1 MPVIHGHRRFFGPA
15 DYRIDF
21 DRSENDLSVAFGHYC
36 GAKDLCLV
44 HPVANLQQLKMAMLP
59 LGMGRGLRAMI
70 SAVQG
75 RFANLGMAKKLGV
88 GFVLVLL
95 LTALVAAIGVWSL
108 QTISQRFDGLKQ
120 MSSLN
125 SGLLKVRLL
134 EQEYALHSDP
144 KTVDALHKGVDAL
157 IALATQLKAQSAANV
172 PVMNDVEQSLGAYRK
187 AFDEFVELTQ
197 SKDLALEMA
206 SWSVSSVA
214 NNLDVLQAG
223 LADDGAYALKDSQG
237 KEGAEFIEQA
247 NQVSQV
253 SRLMLQAMN
262 EARVRLDQSR
272 KASAESAGQGK
283 IEQADQALTQAET
296 LKNTVKDAGY
306 QTVLNEVTG
315 HIASFSEKL
324 AEYTGLLTQEK
335 QVYQQLHE
343 RAAEVVQRVDQAY
356 GAEDQSMQAELKK
369 NSALIIAS
377 SALAL
382 LVGLIAAWVITRLIV
397 APLRSVILVAQ
408 QIAAGDLSAT
418 VQVTRRDEIGQ
429 LMQAMQQMGAGLSSI
444 VSGLQAGIEQLAS
457 SAQSLSAVTEQTNL
471 EVSSQKEET
480 EQVATAMNQMTAT
493 VHDVAR
499 NAEEAA
505 LAAQTADG
513 KVETGQQ
520 VVRQSMQR
528 IEQLADSAT
537 SASSSIESLSA
548 EIQNI
553 GTVLSVIKSVAEQT
567 NLLALNAAIEAARAG
582 EQGRGFAVVADEV
595 RALAKR
601 TQQSTEEIERLV
613 SALRSAAQA
622 SVQQIQSSGE
632 LVKLA
637 VSDALQTES
646 ALGSIAAAVS
656 LIQQM
661 NQQIAAAAE
670 QQSSVAEEINR
681 SVTSIRASADQSS
694 VAMQGNATS
703 SIELAQLGAELKG
716 MVGHFRL

>member
-1 MPVIHGHRRFFGPA
+1 
-15 DYRIDF
+15 
-21 DRSENDLSVAFGHYC
+21 
-36 GAKDLCLV
+36 
-44 HPVANLQQLKMAMLP
+44 
-59 LGMGRGLRAMI
+59 MI

-134 EQEYALHSDP
+134 EQEYALHGNP
-144 KTVDALHKGVDAL
+144 KTADALRKGVDGL
-157 IALATQLKAQSAANV
+157 ITLATQLKAASAANV
-172 PVMNDVEQSLGAYRK
+172 PVMNDVEQSLGAYRQ
-187 AFDEFVELTQ
+187 AFDEFVSLSQ
-197 SKDLALEMA
+197 GKDLALEMA

-223 LADDGAYALKDSQG
+223 LADDGAYTLKESEG
-237 KEGAEFIEQA
+237 KDGGQFIEQA

-262 EARVRLDQSR
+262 EARVRLDLSR
-272 KASAESAGQGK
+272 KGDDSAGQGK
-283 IEQADQALTQAET
+283 IEQADQALTQAEQ
-296 LKNTVKDAGY
+296 LKTTVKDEGY
-306 QTVLNEVTG
+306 QTVLNEVVG
-315 HIASFSEKL
+315 HIGGFSEKL
-324 AEYTGLLTQEK
+324 AEYTGLLAQEK
-335 QVYQQLHE
+335 TVYEQLHQ
-343 RAAEVVQRVDQAY
+343 RAAQVVERVDQAY
-356 GAEDQSMQAELKK
+356 VAEDQSMQAELKK
-369 NSALIIAS
+369 NSLLIIGS

-397 APLRSVILVAQ
+397 APLRSVIRVAQ

-418 VQVTRRDEIGQ
+418 IEVTRRDEIGQ

-505 LAAQTADG
+505 QAAQTADG
-513 KVETGQQ
+513 KVESGQQ
-520 VVRQSMQR
+520 VVRQSMAR

-613 SALRSAAQA
+613 SALRSAAQS
-622 SVQQIQSSGE
+622 SVQQIQNSGE

-670 QQSSVAEEINR
+670 EQSSVAEEINR

-694 VAMQGNATS
+694 LAMQGNAAS
-703 SIELAQLGAELKG
+703 SIELAQLGVELKG

>member
-1 MPVIHGHRRFFGPA
+1 
-15 DYRIDF
+15 
-21 DRSENDLSVAFGHYC
+21 
-36 GAKDLCLV
+36 
-44 HPVANLQQLKMAMLP
+44 
-59 LGMGRGLRAMI
+59 MI
-70 SAVQG
+70 SGVQG
-75 RFANLGMAKKLGV
+75 PFANLGMAKKMAL

-95 LTALVAAIGVWSL
+95 LTALVAAIGIWSL

-134 EQEYALHSDP
+134 EQEFALRGDG
-144 KTVDALHKGVDAL
+144 KTADALRLGIDEIKG
-157 IALATQLKAQSAANV
+157 LATSLKAESQASAS
-172 PVMNDVEQSLGAYRK
+172 VMSEVDQSLDAYRK
-187 AFDEFVELTQ
+187 AFDEFVELTAA
-197 SKDLALEMA
+197 KDLALEMA

-223 LADDGAYALKDSQG
+223 LADDGTYTLKESAG

-247 NQVSQV
+247 NLVSQV
-253 SRLMLQAMN
+253 SKLMLQAMN
-262 EARVRLDQSR
+262 EARVRLDQGRQANSD
-272 KASAESAGQGK
+272 ESNEGK
-283 IEQADQALTQAET
+283 IEQADQALAQAQALT
-296 LKNTVKDAGY
+296 GMLKDAGY

-315 HIASFSEKL
+315 HIAGFSEKL
-324 AEYTGLLTQEK
+324 AEYTGLLAQEK
-335 QVYQQLHE
+335 QVYQRLHQ
-343 RAAEVVQRVDQAY
+343 RAGDVVRQVDQAY
-356 GAEDQSMQAELKK
+356 AAQDQAMQAELQK
-369 NSALIIAS
+369 NSLLIIAS
-377 SALAL
+377 SILAL
-382 LVGLIAAWVITRLIV
+382 LVGLVAAWVITRLIV
-397 APLRSVILVAQ
+397 APLRSVIRLAE

-418 VQVTRRDEIGQ
+418 VEVTRRDEIGQ
-429 LMQAMQQMGAGLSSI
+429 LMQAMQQMGSGLSRI
-444 VSGLQAGIEQLAS
+444 VSGLQAGIERLAS

-505 LAAQTADG
+505 QAAQTADD
-513 KVETGQQ
+513 KVENGQV

-537 SASSSIESLSA
+537 SASSSIDGLSA
-548 EIQNI
+548 QIQNI
-553 GTVLSVIKSVAEQT
+553 GSVLDVIKSVAEQT

-595 RALAKR
+595 RALARR
-601 TQQSTEEIERLV
+601 TRQSTEEIEGLV
-613 SALRSAAQA
+613 SALRAAAEA
-622 SVQQIQSSGE
+622 SVQTIRGSGE

-694 VAMQGNATS
+694 LAMQGNAAS
-703 SIELAQLGAELKG
+703 SIELAQLGGELKG

>member
-1 MPVIHGHRRFFGPA
+1 MT
-15 DYRIDF
+15 
-21 DRSENDLSVAFGHYC
+21 
-36 GAKDLCLV
+36 
-44 HPVANLQQLKMAMLP
+44 
-59 LGMGRGLRAMI
+59 
-70 SAVQG
+70 SAASG
-75 RFANLGMAKKLGV
+75 RFANLGMAKKLGI
-88 GFVLVLL
+88 GFALVLL
-95 LTALVAAIGVWSL
+95 LTALVAGIGVWSL
-108 QTISQRFDGLKQ
+108 QTVSQRFDGLKQ
-120 MSSLN
+120 MSQLN
-125 SGLLKVRLL
+125 SGVLKVRLL
-134 EQEYALHSDP
+134 EQDYALHGDS
-144 KTVDALHKGVDAL
+144 KTVDSLHESLDAL
-157 IALATQLKAQSAANV
+157 LLLAQQLKGQSTANQSVMGEVELALA
-172 PVMNDVEQSLGAYRK
+172 DYRK

-197 SKDLALEMA
+197 AKDLALEMA

-223 LADDGAYALKDSQG
+223 LADDGAYTLKDSQG

-247 NQVSQV
+247 NQISQV

-262 EARVRLDQSR
+262 EARVRLDQNR
-272 KASAESAGQGK
+272 KGDEQGRAEQGN
-283 IEQADQALTQAET
+283 IEQAEQALAQAEQ
-296 LKNTVKDAGY
+296 LKSAVKDGGY
-306 QTVLNEVTG
+306 QTVLNEVAG
-315 HIASFSEKL
+315 HIGNFSEKL
-324 AEYTGLLTQEK
+324 NEYTGLLAQEK
-335 QVYQQLHE
+335 QVYQTLHE
-343 RAAEVVQRVDQAY
+343 RAAQVMARVDQAY
-356 GAEDQSMQAELKK
+356 AAEDLSMQGELEK
-369 NSALIIAS
+369 NTLLIIGS

-382 LVGLIAAWVITRLIV
+382 LVGLLAALSITRLIV
-397 APLRSVILVAQ
+397 RPLRSVMHVAQ

-418 VQVTRRDEIGQ
+418 VVVTRCDEIGQ
-429 LMQAMQQMGAGLSSI
+429 LMQAMQQMGSGLSGI

-457 SAQSLSAVTEQTNL
+457 SAQSLSSVTEQTNL
-471 EVSSQKEET
+471 EVSTQKEET

-499 NAEEAA
+499 NAEQ
-505 LAAQTADG
+505 AAQAAQAADD
-513 KVETGQQ
+513 KVESGQQ

-537 SASSSIESLSA
+537 RASSGIESLSA
-548 EIQNI
+548 EIDNI
-553 GTVLSVIKSVAEQT
+553 GSVLDVIKSVAEQT

-601 TQQSTEEIERLV
+601 TQQSTEEIARLV
-613 SALRSAAQA
+613 TALHAAA
-622 SVQQIQSSGE
+622 DSSVQQIQSSGE

-694 VAMQGNATS
+694 LAMQGNAAS
-703 SIELAQLGAELKG
+703 SIELAQLGVELKG

>member
-1 MPVIHGHRRFFGPA
+1 
-15 DYRIDF
+15 
-21 DRSENDLSVAFGHYC
+21 
-36 GAKDLCLV
+36 
-44 HPVANLQQLKMAMLP
+44 
-59 LGMGRGLRAMI
+59 MI

-75 RFANLGMAKKLGV
+75 RFANLGMAKKMGV

-134 EQEYALHSDP
+134 EQEYALHGNP
-144 KTVDALHKGVDAL
+144 KTADALRQGVDGL
-157 IALATQLKAQSAANV
+157 IALATQLKAASAANV
-172 PVMNDVEQSLGAYRK
+172 PVMNDVEQSLAAYRK
-187 AFDEFVELTQ
+187 AFDEFVSLSQ
-197 SKDLALEMA
+197 AKDLALEMA

-223 LADDGAYALKDSQG
+223 LADDGAYTLKESEG
-237 KEGAEFIEQA
+237 KDGGQFIEQA

-272 KASAESAGQGK
+272 KGDDSAAQGK
-283 IEQADQALTQAET
+283 IEQADQAQVQAEQ
-296 LKNTVKDAGY
+296 LKTTVKDEGY
-306 QTVLNEVTG
+306 QTVLNEVAG
-315 HIASFSEKL
+315 HITSFSEKL
-324 AEYTGLLTQEK
+324 TEYTGLLAQEK
-335 QVYQQLHE
+335 TVYEQLHQ
-343 RAAEVVQRVDQAY
+343 RAAQVVERVDQAY
-356 GAEDQSMQAELKK
+356 VAEDQSMQTELKK
-369 NSALIIAS
+369 NSMLIIGS

-397 APLRSVILVAQ
+397 APLRSVIRVAQ

-418 VQVTRRDEIGQ
+418 VEVTRRDEIGQ
-429 LMQAMQQMGAGLSSI
+429 LMQAMQQMGAGLSTI

-505 LAAQTADG
+505 QAAQTADG
-513 KVETGQQ
+513 KVESGQQ
-520 VVRQSMQR
+520 VVRQSMAR

-613 SALRSAAQA
+613 SALRSAAQS
-622 SVQQIQSSGE
+622 SVQQIQNSGE

-670 QQSSVAEEINR
+670 EQSSVAEEINR

-694 VAMQGNATS
+694 LAMRGNAAS
-703 SIELAQLGAELKG
+703 SIELAQLGVELKG

>member
-1 MPVIHGHRRFFGPA
+1 
-15 DYRIDF
+15 
-21 DRSENDLSVAFGHYC
+21 
-36 GAKDLCLV
+36 
-44 HPVANLQQLKMAMLP
+44 
-59 LGMGRGLRAMI
+59 MI

-75 RFANLGMAKKLGV
+75 RFANLGMAKKLGI

-134 EQEYALHSDP
+134 EQDYALHGNP
-144 KTVDALHKGVDAL
+144 KTADALHEGVDGL
-157 IALATQLKAQSAANV
+157 IAMADQLKALSPGNES
-172 PVMNDVEQSLGAYRK
+172 VMNDVQQSLGAYRK
-187 AFDEFVELTQ
+187 AFDEFVSLTQ
-197 SKDLALEMA
+197 AKDLALEMA

-223 LADDGAYALKDSQG
+223 LADDGAYTLKDSEG
-237 KEGAEFIEQA
+237 KDGAQFIEQA
-247 NQVSQV
+247 SQVSQV

-272 KASAESAGQGK
+272 KGDDSAKGN
-283 IEQADQALTQAET
+283 IEQAAQAQAQAEQ
-296 LKNTVKDAGY
+296 LKSTVKDEGY
-306 QTVLNEVTG
+306 LTVLNEVSG
-315 HIASFSEKL
+315 HIAGFNDKL
-324 AEYTGLLTQEK
+324 AEYTGLLAQEK
-335 QVYQQLHE
+335 TVYEQLHQ
-343 RAAEVVQRVDQAY
+343 RAAQVVERVDQAY
-356 GAEDQSMQAELKK
+356 VAQDVAMQGELKK
-369 NSALIIAS
+369 NSVLIIGS

-397 APLRSVILVAQ
+397 APLRSVMHVAQ
-408 QIAAGDLSAT
+408 RIAAGDLSAT
-418 VQVTRRDEIGQ
+418 VEVTRRDEIGQ
-429 LMQAMQQMGAGLSSI
+429 LMQSMQQMGAGLSTI

-505 LAAQTADG
+505 LAAQTADD
-513 KVETGQQ
+513 KVESGQQ
-520 VVRQSMQR
+520 VVRQSMAR

-553 GTVLSVIKSVAEQT
+553 GTVLGVIKSVAEQT

-595 RALAKR
+595 RALARR

-613 SALRSAAQA
+613 SALRSAAHS

-670 QQSSVAEEINR
+670 EQSSVAEEINR

-694 VAMQGNATS
+694 IAMRGNAAS
-703 SIELAQLGAELKG
+703 SVELAQLGSELKG

>member
-1 MPVIHGHRRFFGPA
+1 
-15 DYRIDF
+15 
-21 DRSENDLSVAFGHYC
+21 
-36 GAKDLCLV
+36 
-44 HPVANLQQLKMAMLP
+44 
-59 LGMGRGLRAMI
+59 MI
-70 SAVQG
+70 SGVQG
-75 RFANLGMAKKLGV
+75 YFANLGMAKKLGL
-88 GFVLVLL
+88 GFILVLL

-108 QTISQRFDGLKQ
+108 HSISQRFDGLKQ
-120 MSSLN
+120 MSALN

-134 EQEYALHSDP
+134 EQEYALHADDKS
-144 KTVDALHKGVDAL
+144 VDALRQGLDAL
-157 IALATQLKAQSAANV
+157 ISQAAELKARSAVNA
-172 PVMNDVEQSLGAYRK
+172 PVMTEVEHSLDAYRK
-187 AFDEFVELTQ
+187 AFDEFVELT
-197 SKDLALEMA
+197 SAKDLALEMA

-223 LADDGAYALKDSQG
+223 LADDGAYTLKESAG

-247 NQVSQV
+247 TQVSQV
-253 SRLMLQAMN
+253 SKLMLQAMN

-272 KASAESAGQGK
+272 KAAVQDMEHGR
-283 IEQADQALTQAET
+283 IEQADQALSQTQA
-296 LKNTVKDAGY
+296 LMGTVKDGGY
-306 QTVLNEVTG
+306 QTVLSEVAG
-315 HIASFSEKL
+315 HIASFTEKL
-324 AEYTGLLTQEK
+324 AEYTGLLAREQ
-335 QVYQQLHE
+335 QVYQQLHA
-343 RAAEVVQRVDQAY
+343 RAGEVVQRVDQAY
-356 GAEDQSMQAELKK
+356 AAQDQAMQAELQH
-369 NSALIIAS
+369 NSLLIIVS

-382 LVGLIAAWVITRLIV
+382 VVGLIAAWLITRLIV
-397 APLRSVILVAQ
+397 APLRSVIRLAE
-408 QIAAGDLSAT
+408 QIAAGDLSAS
-418 VQVTRRDEIGQ
+418 VVVTRRDEIGQ
-429 LMQAMQQMGAGLSSI
+429 LMQAMQQMGAGLSRI

-457 SAQSLSAVTEQTNL
+457 SAQSLSAGTEQTNL

-505 LAAQTADG
+505 QAAQTADD
-513 KVETGQQ
+513 KVEAGQQ
-520 VVRQSMQR
+520 VVRRSMQR

-537 SASSSIESLSA
+537 CATSSIDSLSA

-553 GTVLSVIKSVAEQT
+553 GSVLSVIKSVAEQT

-613 SALRSAAQA
+613 TSLRGAAQS

-694 VAMQGNATS
+694 LAMQGNAAS
-703 SIELAQLGAELKG
+703 SIELAQLGVELKG

>member
-1 MPVIHGHRRFFGPA
+1 
-15 DYRIDF
+15 
-21 DRSENDLSVAFGHYC
+21 
-36 GAKDLCLV
+36 
-44 HPVANLQQLKMAMLP
+44 
-59 LGMGRGLRAMI
+59 MI

-134 EQEYALHSDP
+134 EQEYALHGNP
-144 KTVDALHKGVDAL
+144 KTADALRKGVDGL
-157 IALATQLKAQSAANV
+157 IALATQLKAASAANV

-187 AFDEFVELTQ
+187 AFDEFVSLSQ
-197 SKDLALEMA
+197 GKDLALEMA
-206 SWSVSSVA
+206 SGSVSSVA

-223 LADDGAYALKDSQG
+223 LADDGAYTLKESEG
-237 KEGAEFIEQA
+237 KDGGQFIEQA

-262 EARVRLDQSR
+262 EARVRLDLSR
-272 KASAESAGQGK
+272 KGDDSAGQGK
-283 IEQADQALTQAET
+283 IEQADQALTQAEQ
-296 LKNTVKDAGY
+296 LKTTVKDEGY
-306 QTVLNEVTG
+306 QTVLNEVVG
-315 HIASFSEKL
+315 HIGGFSEKL
-324 AEYTGLLTQEK
+324 AEYTGLLAQEK
-335 QVYQQLHE
+335 TVYEQLHQ
-343 RAAEVVQRVDQAY
+343 RAAQVMERVDQAY
-356 GAEDQSMQAELKK
+356 VAEDQSMQAELKK
-369 NSALIIAS
+369 NSLLIIGS

-397 APLRSVILVAQ
+397 APLRSVIRVAQ
-408 QIAAGDLSAT
+408 QIASGDLSAT
-418 VQVTRRDEIGQ
+418 VEVTRRDEIGQ

-505 LAAQTADG
+505 QAAQTADD
-513 KVETGQQ
+513 KVESGQQ
-520 VVRQSMQR
+520 VVRQSMAR

-613 SALRSAAQA
+613 SALRSAAQS
-622 SVQQIQSSGE
+622 SVQQIQNSGE

-670 QQSSVAEEINR
+670 EQSSVAEEINR

-694 VAMQGNATS
+694 LAMQGNAAS
-703 SIELAQLGAELKG
+703 SIELAQLGVELKG

>member
-1 MPVIHGHRRFFGPA
+1 
-15 DYRIDF
+15 
-21 DRSENDLSVAFGHYC
+21 
-36 GAKDLCLV
+36 
-44 HPVANLQQLKMAMLP
+44 
-59 LGMGRGLRAMI
+59 MI

-75 RFANLGMAKKLGV
+75 RFANLGMAKKLGI

-95 LTALVAAIGVWSL
+95 LTALVAGIGVWSL
-108 QTISQRFDGLKQ
+108 QTISHRFDGLKQ

-134 EQEYALHSDP
+134 EQEYALHGNP
-144 KTVDALHKGVDAL
+144 KTADALHEGLDGLV
-157 IALATQLKAQSAANV
+157 ALATQLKAQSAANV
-172 PVMNDVEQSLGAYRK
+172 PVMTDVEKSLAAYRK
-187 AFDEFVELTQ
+187 AFDEFVSLSQ
-197 SKDLALEMA
+197 AKDLALEMA

-214 NNLDVLQAG
+214 NNLDVLQSG
-223 LADDGAYALKDSQG
+223 LADDGTYTLKSSEG
-237 KEGAEFIEQA
+237 KDGAQFIEQA

-272 KASAESAGQGK
+272 KGDDSAGQGK
-283 IEQADQALTQAET
+283 IEQASQALTQAEQ
-296 LKNTVKDAGY
+296 LKTTVKDEGY

-315 HIASFSEKL
+315 HISSFSDKL
-324 AEYTGLLTQEK
+324 AEYTGLLEQEK
-335 QVYQQLHE
+335 TVYQQLHQ
-343 RAAEVVQRVDQAY
+343 RADQVVARVDQAY
-356 GAEDQSMQAELKK
+356 VAEDQSMQTELKK
-369 NSALIIAS
+369 NSLLIIGS

-382 LVGLIAAWVITRLIV
+382 LVGLVAAWVITRLIV
-397 APLRSVILVAQ
+397 APLRSVIRVAQ
-408 QIAAGDLSAT
+408 QIASGDLSGT
-418 VQVTRRDEIGQ
+418 VEVTRRDEIGQ
-429 LMQAMQQMGAGLSSI
+429 LMQAMQQMGAGLSHI
-444 VSGLQAGIEQLAS
+444 VSGLQAGIEQLAT

-505 LAAQTADG
+505 QAAQTADG
-513 KVETGQQ
+513 KVESGQQ
-520 VVRQSMQR
+520 VVRQSMAR

-553 GTVLSVIKSVAEQT
+553 GTVLGVIKSVAEQT

-613 SALRSAAQA
+613 SALRTAAQT

-646 ALGSIAAAVS
+646 ALGSIASAVS

-670 QQSSVAEEINR
+670 EQSSVAEEINR

-694 VAMQGNATS
+694 LAMQGNAAS
-703 SIELAQLGAELKG
+703 SIELAQLGVELKG

>member
-1 MPVIHGHRRFFGPA
+1 
-15 DYRIDF
+15 
-21 DRSENDLSVAFGHYC
+21 
-36 GAKDLCLV
+36 
-44 HPVANLQQLKMAMLP
+44 
-59 LGMGRGLRAMI
+59 MI

-75 RFANLGMAKKLGV
+75 RFANLGMAKKLGI

-108 QTISQRFDGLKQ
+108 QTISLRFDGLKQ
-120 MSSLN
+120 MSALN

-134 EQEYALHSDP
+134 EQEYALRGNP
-144 KTVDALHKGVDAL
+144 KTADALREGVDGL
-157 IALATQLKAQSAANV
+157 IVLAGELKAHFPANV
-172 PVMNDVEQSLGAYRK
+172 PVMSDVEQALGAYRK
-187 AFDEFVELTQ
+187 AFDEFVSLSQ
-197 SKDLALEMA
+197 AKDLALEMA

-214 NNLDVLQAG
+214 NNLDVLQSG
-223 LADDGAYALKDSQG
+223 LADDGAYTLKDTEG
-237 KEGAEFIEQA
+237 KDGAQFIEQA

-272 KASAESAGQGK
+272 KGDADNAAQGN
-283 IEQADQALTQAET
+283 IEQAAQAQEQAEA
-296 LKNTVKDAGY
+296 LKSTVKDEGY
-306 QTVLNEVTG
+306 LTVLNEVSG
-315 HIASFSEKL
+315 HIVGFNEKL
-324 AEYTGLLTQEK
+324 AEYTALLAQEK
-335 QVYQQLHE
+335 TVYDQLHQ
-343 RAAEVVQRVDQAY
+343 RAAQVVDRVNQAY
-356 GAEDQSMQAELKK
+356 VAEDASMQAELKK
-369 NSALIIAS
+369 NTVLIIGS

-382 LVGLIAAWVITRLIV
+382 LVGLLAAWVITRLIV
-397 APLRSVILVAQ
+397 APLRSVIRVAQ
-408 QIAAGDLSAT
+408 QIAAGDLTAKIEI
-418 VQVTRRDEIGQ
+418 TRRDEMGQ
-429 LMQAMQQMGAGLSSI
+429 LMLAMQQMAAGLGTI
-444 VSGLQAGIEQLAS
+444 VSGLQAGIERLAG

-471 EVSSQKEET
+471 EVNSQKEET

-505 LAAQTADG
+505 LAAQTADD
-513 KVETGQQ
+513 KVESGQQ
-520 VVRQSMQR
+520 VVRQSMAR

-553 GTVLSVIKSVAEQT
+553 GTVLEVIKSVAEQT

-595 RALAKR
+595 RALARR

-613 SALRSAAQA
+613 SALRAAAQS
-622 SVQQIQSSGE
+622 SVQQIRSSGE

-670 QQSSVAEEINR
+670 EQSSVAEEINR
-681 SVTSIRASADQSS
+681 SVTQIRASADHSS
-694 VAMQGNATS
+694 VAMRGNAAS
-703 SIELAQLGAELKG
+703 SVELAQLGGELRS

>member
-1 MPVIHGHRRFFGPA
+1 MT
-15 DYRIDF
+15 
-21 DRSENDLSVAFGHYC
+21 
-36 GAKDLCLV
+36 
-44 HPVANLQQLKMAMLP
+44 
-59 LGMGRGLRAMI
+59 
-70 SAVQG
+70 SAASG
-75 RFANLGMAKKLGV
+75 RFANLGMAKKLGI
-88 GFVLVLL
+88 GFALVLL
-95 LTALVAAIGVWSL
+95 LTALVAGIGVWSL
-108 QTISQRFDGLKQ
+108 QTVSQRFDGLKQ
-120 MSSLN
+120 MSQLN
-125 SGLLKVRLL
+125 SGVLKVRLL
-134 EQEYALHSDP
+134 EQDYALHGDS
-144 KTVDALHKGVDAL
+144 KTVDSLHESLDAL
-157 IALATQLKAQSAANV
+157 LLLAQQLKGQSTANQSVMGEVELALA
-172 PVMNDVEQSLGAYRK
+172 DYRK

-197 SKDLALEMA
+197 AKDLALEMA

-223 LADDGAYALKDSQG
+223 LADDGAYTLKDSQG

-247 NQVSQV
+247 NQISQV

-262 EARVRLDQSR
+262 EARVRLDQNR
-272 KASAESAGQGK
+272 KGDEQGSAEQGN
-283 IEQADQALTQAET
+283 IEQAEQALAQAEQ
-296 LKNTVKDAGY
+296 LKSAVKDGGY
-306 QTVLNEVTG
+306 QTVLNEVAG
-315 HIASFSEKL
+315 HIGNFSEKL
-324 AEYTGLLTQEK
+324 NEYTGLLAQEK
-335 QVYQQLHE
+335 QVYQTLHE
-343 RAAEVVQRVDQAY
+343 RAAQVMARVDQAY
-356 GAEDQSMQAELKK
+356 AAEDLSMQGELEK
-369 NSALIIAS
+369 NTLLIIGS

-382 LVGLIAAWVITRLIV
+382 LVGLLAALSITRLIV
-397 APLRSVILVAQ
+397 RPLRSVMHVAQ

-418 VQVTRRDEIGQ
+418 VMVTRRDEIGQ
-429 LMQAMQQMGAGLSSI
+429 LMQAMQQMGSGLSGI

-457 SAQSLSAVTEQTNL
+457 SAQSLSSVTEQTNL
-471 EVSSQKEET
+471 EVSTQKEET

-499 NAEEAA
+499 NAEQ
-505 LAAQTADG
+505 AAQAAQAADD
-513 KVETGQQ
+513 KVESGQQ

-537 SASSSIESLSA
+537 RASSGIESLSA
-548 EIQNI
+548 EIDNI
-553 GTVLSVIKSVAEQT
+553 GSVLDVIKSVAEQT

-601 TQQSTEEIERLV
+601 TQQSTEEIARLV
-613 SALRSAAQA
+613 TALHAAA
-622 SVQQIQSSGE
+622 DSSVQQIQSSGE

-694 VAMQGNATS
+694 LAMQGNAAS
-703 SIELAQLGAELKG
+703 SIELAQLGVELKG

>member
-1 MPVIHGHRRFFGPA
+1 
-15 DYRIDF
+15 
-21 DRSENDLSVAFGHYC
+21 
-36 GAKDLCLV
+36 
-44 HPVANLQQLKMAMLP
+44 
-59 LGMGRGLRAMI
+59 MI

-75 RFANLGMAKKLGV
+75 RFANLGMAKKMGV

-108 QTISQRFDGLKQ
+108 QTISHRFDGLKQ

-134 EQEYALHSDP
+134 EQEYALHGNP
-144 KTVDALHKGVDAL
+144 KTADALHEGVDGL
-157 IALATQLKAQSAANV
+157 IALATQLKAASAANV

-187 AFDEFVELTQ
+187 AFDEFVSLSQ
-197 SKDLALEMA
+197 AKDLALEMA

-223 LADDGAYALKDSQG
+223 LADDGAYTLKQSEG
-237 KEGAEFIEQA
+237 KDGGQFLEQA
-247 NQVSQV
+247 SQVSQV

-272 KASAESAGQGK
+272 KGDDSAGQGK
-283 IEQADQALTQAET
+283 IEQADQALTQAEQ
-296 LKNTVKDAGY
+296 LKTTVKDEGY
-306 QTVLNEVTG
+306 QTVLNEVSG
-315 HIASFSEKL
+315 HIGSFSEKL
-324 AEYTGLLTQEK
+324 TEYTGLLAQEK
-335 QVYQQLHE
+335 TVYEQLHQ
-343 RAAEVVQRVDQAY
+343 RAAQVVERVDQAY
-356 GAEDQSMQAELKK
+356 VAEDQSMQAELKK
-369 NSALIIAS
+369 NSLLIIGS

-382 LVGLIAAWVITRLIV
+382 LVGLVAAWVITRLIV

-418 VQVTRRDEIGQ
+418 VEVTRRDEIGQ

-457 SAQSLSAVTEQTNL
+457 SAHSLSAVTEQTNL

-505 LAAQTADG
+505 QAAQTADG
-513 KVETGQQ
+513 KVESGQQ
-520 VVRQSMQR
+520 VVRQSMAR

-582 EQGRGFAVVADEV
+582 EQGWGFAVVADEV

-613 SALRSAAQA
+613 SALRSAAQS
-622 SVQQIQSSGE
+622 SVQQIQNSGE

-670 QQSSVAEEINR
+670 EQSSVAEEINR

-694 VAMQGNATS
+694 LAMQGNAAS
-703 SIELAQLGAELKG
+703 SIELAQLGLELKG

>member
-1 MPVIHGHRRFFGPA
+1 
-15 DYRIDF
+15 
-21 DRSENDLSVAFGHYC
+21 
-36 GAKDLCLV
+36 
-44 HPVANLQQLKMAMLP
+44 
-59 LGMGRGLRAMI
+59 MI

-75 RFANLGMAKKLGV
+75 RFANLGMAKKMGV

-108 QTISQRFDGLKQ
+108 QTISHRFDGLKQ

-134 EQEYALHSDP
+134 EQEYALHGNP
-144 KTVDALHKGVDAL
+144 KTADALHEGIDAL
-157 IALATQLKAQSAANV
+157 IALANQLKAESAGNV

-187 AFDEFVELTQ
+187 AFDEFVSLSQ
-197 SKDLALEMA
+197 AKDLALEMA

-223 LADDGAYALKDSQG
+223 LADDGTYTLKDSEG
-237 KEGAEFIEQA
+237 KDGAQFVEQA

-272 KASAESAGQGK
+272 KGDDSAGQGK
-283 IEQADQALTQAET
+283 IEQASQALTQAEQ
-296 LKNTVKDAGY
+296 LKTTVKDEGY
-306 QTVLNEVTG
+306 QTVLNEVIG
-315 HIASFSEKL
+315 HIASFSDKL
-324 AEYTGLLTQEK
+324 AEYTGLLEQEK
-335 QVYQQLHE
+335 TVYQQLHQ
-343 RAAEVVQRVDQAY
+343 RAAQVMERVDQAY
-356 GAEDQSMQAELKK
+356 VAEDQSMQTELNK
-369 NSALIIAS
+369 NSLLIIGS

-397 APLRSVILVAQ
+397 GPLRSVIRVAQ
-408 QIAAGDLSAT
+408 QIASGDLSAT
-418 VQVTRRDEIGQ
+418 VEVTRRDEIGQ
-429 LMQAMQQMGAGLSSI
+429 LMQAMQQMGAGLSHI
-444 VSGLQAGIEQLAS
+444 VSGLQAGIEQLAT

-505 LAAQTADG
+505 VAAQTADG
-513 KVETGQQ
+513 KVESGQH
-520 VVRQSMQR
+520 VVRQSMAR

-553 GTVLSVIKSVAEQT
+553 TTVLSVIKSVAEQT

-595 RALAKR
+595 RALARR

-613 SALRSAAQA
+613 SALRSAAQT
-622 SVQQIQSSGE
+622 SVQQIQNSGE

-670 QQSSVAEEINR
+670 EQSSVAEEINR

-694 VAMQGNATS
+694 LAMQGNAAS
-703 SIELAQLGAELKG
+703 SIELAQLGVELKG

>member
-1 MPVIHGHRRFFGPA
+1 M
-15 DYRIDF
+15 
-21 DRSENDLSVAFGHYC
+21 N
-36 GAKDLCLV
+36 
-44 HPVANLQQLKMAMLP
+44 
-59 LGMGRGLRAMI
+59 

-88 GFVLVLL
+88 GFALVLL

-134 EQEYALHSDP
+134 EQEYALHGSP
-144 KTVDALHKGVDAL
+144 KTVDALHSGVDSL
-157 IALATQLKAQSAANV
+157 IALANQLKSASAANV

-187 AFDEFVELTQ
+187 AFDEFVSLSQ
-197 SKDLALEMA
+197 AKDLALEMA

-223 LADDGAYALKDSQG
+223 LADDGAYTLKETEG
-237 KEGAEFIEQA
+237 KDGAAFIEQA
-247 NQVSQV
+247 SQVSQV

-262 EARVRLDQSR
+262 EAHVRLAQSR
-272 KASAESAGQGK
+272 KGDDSAGQGK
-283 IEQADQALTQAET
+283 IEQASQALAQAEQ
-296 LKNTVKDAGY
+296 LKTTVKDEGY

-315 HIASFSEKL
+315 HIASFSDKL
-324 AEYTGLLTQEK
+324 AEYTGLLEQEK
-335 QVYQQLHE
+335 TVYQQLHQ
-343 RAAEVVQRVDQAY
+343 RAAQVVERVDQAY
-356 GAEDQSMQAELKK
+356 VAEDQSMQVQLKN
-369 NSALIIAS
+369 NSLLILGS
-377 SALAL
+377 SVLAL

-397 APLRSVILVAQ
+397 APLRTVIRVAQ
-408 QIAAGDLSAT
+408 QIAAGDLSAK
-418 VQVTRRDEIGQ
+418 VEVTRRDEIGQ
-429 LMQAMQQMGAGLSSI
+429 LMQAMQQMGAGLSQI
-444 VSGLQAGIEQLAS
+444 VSGLQAGIEQLAT

-513 KVETGQQ
+513 KVDSGQQ
-520 VVRQSMQR
+520 VVRQSMVR

-553 GTVLSVIKSVAEQT
+553 GTVLGVIKSVAEQT

-613 SALRSAAQA
+613 SALRAAAQA

-670 QQSSVAEEINR
+670 EQSSVAEEINR

-694 VAMQGNATS
+694 LAMQGNAAS
-703 SIELAQLGAELKG
+703 SIELAQLGVELKG

>member
-1 MPVIHGHRRFFGPA
+1 
-15 DYRIDF
+15 
-21 DRSENDLSVAFGHYC
+21 
-36 GAKDLCLV
+36 
-44 HPVANLQQLKMAMLP
+44 
-59 LGMGRGLRAMI
+59 MI

-75 RFANLGMAKKLGV
+75 RFANLGMAKKLGI
-88 GFVLVLL
+88 GFALVLL
-95 LTALVAAIGVWSL
+95 LTGLVAAIGVWSL
-108 QTISQRFDGLKQ
+108 QTISLRFDGLKQ

-125 SGLLKVRLL
+125 SQLLRVRLL
-134 EQEYALHSDP
+134 EQEYALHSDL
-144 KTVDALHKGVDAL
+144 KTVDALHQGVDGL
-157 IALATQLKAQSAANV
+157 LAQAQVLKAQSAANV
-172 PVMNDVEQSLGAYRK
+172 PVMTDVEQALGAYRK

-197 SKDLALEMA
+197 TKDLALEMA

-223 LADDGAYALKDSQG
+223 LSDDGTYALKDSQG
-237 KEGAEFIEQA
+237 KDGKEFVEQA
-247 NQVSQV
+247 GQVSHV
-253 SRLMLQAMN
+253 SQLMLQAMN

-272 KASAESAGQGK
+272 KGDEENQNKGK
-283 IEQADQALTQAET
+283 IEQADQALAQVEA
-296 LKNTVKDAGY
+296 LKTAVKDPGY
-306 QTVLNEVTG
+306 QTVLTEVSG
-315 HIASFSEKL
+315 HIASFGDKL
-324 AEYTGLLTQEK
+324 TEYTGLLEQEK
-335 QVYQQLHE
+335 KVYQQLHE
-343 RAAEVVQRVDQAY
+343 RAAQVVERVNQAY
-356 GAEDQSMQAELKK
+356 AAEDQSMQAELKK
-369 NSALIIAS
+369 NALLIIGS

-382 LVGLIAAWVITRLIV
+382 LVGLVAALVITRLIV

-408 QIAAGDLSAT
+408 QIAAGDLT
-418 VQVTRRDEIGQ
+418 GKVEVRRRDEIGQ
-429 LMQAMQQMGAGLSSI
+429 LMQAMQQMGAGLSGI
-444 VSGLQAGIEQLAS
+444 VSGLQAGIEQLAT
-457 SAQSLSAVTEQTNL
+457 SAHSLSAVTEQTNL

-505 LAAQTADG
+505 QAAQTADD
-513 KVETGQQ
+513 KVDSGQQ

-528 IEQLADSAT
+528 IEQLADSAS
-537 SASSSIESLSA
+537 SASLSIESLSA

-553 GTVLSVIKSVAEQT
+553 GTVLGVIKSVAEQT

-613 SALRSAAQA
+613 SALRTAAQA
-622 SVQQIQSSGE
+622 SVHQIQSSGE

-670 QQSSVAEEINR
+670 EQSSVAEEINR
-681 SVTSIRASADQSS
+681 SVTSIRASADQSAL
-694 VAMQGNATS
+694 AMQGNAAS
-703 SIELAQLGAELKG
+703 SIELAQLGMELKG
-716 MVGHFRL
+716 MVGHFRI

>member
-1 MPVIHGHRRFFGPA
+1 MT
-15 DYRIDF
+15 
-21 DRSENDLSVAFGHYC
+21 
-36 GAKDLCLV
+36 
-44 HPVANLQQLKMAMLP
+44 
-59 LGMGRGLRAMI
+59 
-70 SAVQG
+70 SAASG
-75 RFANLGMAKKLGV
+75 RFANLGMAKKLGI
-88 GFVLVLL
+88 GFALVLL
-95 LTALVAAIGVWSL
+95 LTALVAGIGVWSL

-120 MSSLN
+120 MSQLN
-125 SGLLKVRLL
+125 SGVLKVRLL
-134 EQEYALHSDP
+134 EQDYALHSNS
-144 KTVDALHKGVDAL
+144 KTVDSLHESLDAL
-157 IALATQLKAQSAANV
+157 LLLAQQLKGQSTANQSVMGEVELALA
-172 PVMNDVEQSLGAYRK
+172 DYRK

-197 SKDLALEMA
+197 AKDLALEMA

-223 LADDGAYALKDSQG
+223 LADDGAYTLKDSQG

-247 NQVSQV
+247 NQISQV

-262 EARVRLDQSR
+262 EARVRLDQNR
-272 KASAESAGQGK
+272 KGDEQGSAEQGN
-283 IEQADQALTQAET
+283 IEQAEQALAQAEQ
-296 LKNTVKDAGY
+296 LKSAVKDAGY
-306 QTVLNEVTG
+306 QTVLNEVAG
-315 HIASFSEKL
+315 HIGNFSEKL
-324 AEYTGLLTQEK
+324 NEYTGLLAQEK
-335 QVYQQLHE
+335 QVYQTLHE
-343 RAAEVVQRVDQAY
+343 RAAQVMARVDQAY
-356 GAEDQSMQAELKK
+356 AAEDLSMQGELEK
-369 NSALIIAS
+369 NTLLIIGS

-382 LVGLIAAWVITRLIV
+382 LVGLLAALSITRLIV
-397 APLRSVILVAQ
+397 RPLRSVMHVAQ

-418 VQVTRRDEIGQ
+418 VVVTRRDEIGQ
-429 LMQAMQQMGAGLSSI
+429 LMQAMQQMGSGLSGI

-457 SAQSLSAVTEQTNL
+457 SAQSLSSVTEQTNL
-471 EVSSQKEET
+471 EVSTQKEET

-499 NAEEAA
+499 NAEQ
-505 LAAQTADG
+505 AAQAAQAADD
-513 KVETGQQ
+513 KVESGQQ

-537 SASSSIESLSA
+537 RASSGIESLSA
-548 EIQNI
+548 EIDNI
-553 GTVLSVIKSVAEQT
+553 GSVLDVIKSVAEQT

-601 TQQSTEEIERLV
+601 TQQSTEEIARLV
-613 SALRSAAQA
+613 TALHAAA
-622 SVQQIQSSGE
+622 DSSVQQIQSSGE

-694 VAMQGNATS
+694 LAMQGNAAS
-703 SIELAQLGAELKG
+703 SIELAQLGVELKG

>member
-1 MPVIHGHRRFFGPA
+1 
-15 DYRIDF
+15 
-21 DRSENDLSVAFGHYC
+21 
-36 GAKDLCLV
+36 
-44 HPVANLQQLKMAMLP
+44 
-59 LGMGRGLRAMI
+59 MI

-75 RFANLGMAKKLGV
+75 RFANLGMAKKLGI

-108 QTISQRFDGLKQ
+108 QTISQRFEGLKQ

-134 EQEYALHSDP
+134 EQDYALHGNP
-144 KTVDALHKGVDAL
+144 KTADALHEGVDGL
-157 IALATQLKAQSAANV
+157 IAMADQLKAQSPGNES
-172 PVMNDVEQSLGAYRK
+172 VMNDVQQSLGAYRK
-187 AFDEFVELTQ
+187 AFDEFVSLTQ
-197 SKDLALEMA
+197 AKDLALEMA

-223 LADDGAYALKDSQG
+223 LADDGAYTLKDSEG
-237 KEGAEFIEQA
+237 KDGAQFIEQA
-247 NQVSQV
+247 SQVSQV

-272 KASAESAGQGK
+272 KGDDSAKGN
-283 IEQADQALTQAET
+283 IEQAAQAQTQAEQ
-296 LKNTVKDAGY
+296 LKSTVKDEGY
-306 QTVLNEVTG
+306 LTVLNEVSG
-315 HIASFSEKL
+315 HIAGFNDKL
-324 AEYTGLLTQEK
+324 AEYTGLLAQEK
-335 QVYQQLHE
+335 TVYEQLHQ
-343 RAAEVVQRVDQAY
+343 RAAQVVERVDQAY
-356 GAEDQSMQAELKK
+356 VAQDVAMQGELKK
-369 NSALIIAS
+369 NSVLIIGS

-397 APLRSVILVAQ
+397 APLRSVMQVAQ
-408 QIAAGDLSAT
+408 RIAAGDLSAT
-418 VQVTRRDEIGQ
+418 VEVTRRDEIGQ
-429 LMQAMQQMGAGLSSI
+429 LMQSMQQMGAGLSNI

-505 LAAQTADG
+505 LAAQTADD
-513 KVETGQQ
+513 KVESGQQ
-520 VVRQSMQR
+520 VVRQSMAR

-553 GTVLSVIKSVAEQT
+553 GTVLEVIKSVAEQT

-595 RALAKR
+595 RALARR

-613 SALRSAAQA
+613 SALRSAAHS

-670 QQSSVAEEINR
+670 EQSSVAEEINR

-694 VAMQGNATS
+694 IAMRGNAAS
-703 SIELAQLGAELKG
+703 SVELAQLGSELRG

>member
-1 MPVIHGHRRFFGPA
+1 
-15 DYRIDF
+15 
-21 DRSENDLSVAFGHYC
+21 
-36 GAKDLCLV
+36 
-44 HPVANLQQLKMAMLP
+44 
-59 LGMGRGLRAMI
+59 MI

-75 RFANLGMAKKLGV
+75 RFANLGMAKKLGI

-134 EQEYALHSDP
+134 EQEYALHGNP
-144 KTVDALHKGVDAL
+144 KTADALRAGVDAL
-157 IALATQLKAQSAANV
+157 VALATQLKAQSAANV
-172 PVMNDVEQSLGAYRK
+172 PVMNEVEQSLGAYRK
-187 AFDEFVELTQ
+187 AFDEFVSLSQ

-214 NNLDVLQAG
+214 NNLDVLQTG
-223 LADDGAYALKDSQG
+223 LADDGAYTLKESEG
-237 KEGAEFIEQA
+237 KDGAQFIEQA

-272 KASAESAGQGK
+272 KGDDSAGQGK
-283 IEQADQALTQAET
+283 IEQADQALTQAEQ
-296 LKNTVKDAGY
+296 LKTTIKDEGY
-306 QTVLNEVTG
+306 QTVLNEVSG
-315 HIASFSEKL
+315 HIAGFSEKL
-324 AEYTGLLTQEK
+324 AEYTGLLAQEK
-335 QVYQQLHE
+335 TVYEQLHQ
-343 RAAEVVQRVDQAY
+343 RAAQVVARVDQAY
-356 GAEDQSMQAELKK
+356 VAEDQSMQAELKK
-369 NSALIIAS
+369 NSLLIIGS

-397 APLRSVILVAQ
+397 APLRSVIRVAQ

-418 VQVTRRDEIGQ
+418 IEVTRRDEIGQ
-429 LMQAMQQMGAGLSSI
+429 LMQAMQQMGAGLSHI

-505 LAAQTADG
+505 QAAQTADG
-513 KVETGQQ
+513 KVESGQQ
-520 VVRQSMQR
+520 VVRQSMAR

-595 RALAKR
+595 RALARR

-613 SALRSAAQA
+613 SALRSAAQS
-622 SVQQIQSSGE
+622 SVQQIQNSGE

-670 QQSSVAEEINR
+670 EQSSVAEEINR

-694 VAMQGNATS
+694 LAMRGNAAS
-703 SIELAQLGAELKG
+703 SIELAQLGVELKG